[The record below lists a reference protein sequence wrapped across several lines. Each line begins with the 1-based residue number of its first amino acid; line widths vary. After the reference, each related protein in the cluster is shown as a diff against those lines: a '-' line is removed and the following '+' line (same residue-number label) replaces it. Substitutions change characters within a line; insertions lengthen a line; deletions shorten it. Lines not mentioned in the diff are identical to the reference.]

1 MAVVLPSANGSILEE
16 IEFEG
21 SVGGKTKVE
30 VFCKKNTTNTE
41 KEEEQK
47 PRFFL
52 DILTFR
58 LQPSVF
64 GSGNMKKTTYIYIYT
79 VYVHAIMWKL

>member
-30 VFCKKNTTNTE
+30 VFCKKTTNTE
-41 KEEEQK
+41 KEKEQN
-47 PRFFL
+47 PT
-52 DILTFR
+52 ILFGRSDVFAPAMSFR
-58 LQPSVF
+58 E
-64 GSGNMKKTTYIYIYT
+64 T
-79 VYVHAIMWKL
+79 